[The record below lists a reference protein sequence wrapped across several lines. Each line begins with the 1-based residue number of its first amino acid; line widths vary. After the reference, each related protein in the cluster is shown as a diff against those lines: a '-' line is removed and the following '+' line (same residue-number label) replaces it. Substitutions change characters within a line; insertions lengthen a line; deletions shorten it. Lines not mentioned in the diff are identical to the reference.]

1 MSMYEKTQAE
11 YNDVMAKKKIVEADK
26 AKIQEAIAQLDMKK
40 NDALNKAYIKVRFD
54 WLLYRSTPC
63 FFALSMFLIVE

>member
-54 WLLYRSTPC
+54 W
-63 FFALSMFLIVE
+63 MQ